1 MHVGDLAF
9 VGQRNDD
16 VTNSAAWR
24 KKVISYIPEITDNG
38 AGPTIDNPHTSKYT
52 RSSSS
57 T

>member
-9 VGQRNDD
+9 AGQRDYD
-16 VTNSAAWR
+16 ETNRAAWR
-24 KKVISYIPEITDNG
+24 KKVISYISEITDNG